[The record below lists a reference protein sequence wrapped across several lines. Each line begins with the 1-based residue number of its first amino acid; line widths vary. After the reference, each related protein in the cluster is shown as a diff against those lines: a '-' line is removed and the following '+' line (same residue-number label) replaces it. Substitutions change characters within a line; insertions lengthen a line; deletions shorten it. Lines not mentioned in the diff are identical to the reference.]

1 MVNFY
6 MEYSE
11 ERALRTAQHKPTN
24 WFRYVDDVFVAWPH
38 EDELKKFV
46 IPWQYPEFT
55 AISGCVSELASGWN
69 TGPHII

>member
-1 MVNFY
+1 MGSSHSLVMVNFY

-46 IPWQYPEFT
+46 IP
-55 AISGCVSELASGWN
+55 
-69 TGPHII
+69 